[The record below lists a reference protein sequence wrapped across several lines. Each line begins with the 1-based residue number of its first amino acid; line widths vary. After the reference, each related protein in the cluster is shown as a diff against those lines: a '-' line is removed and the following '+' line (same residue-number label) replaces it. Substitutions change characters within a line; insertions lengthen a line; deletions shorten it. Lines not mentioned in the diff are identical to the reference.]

1 MFMGLSF
8 PSTALRAEV
17 AWLRAQNEKLT
28 DALLRLARKEHGM
41 TEAPVERKR
50 DDTIV
55 FPPEIEAQINVW
67 GSPHLNELRERR
79 ARACYRQTKDWGAVM
94 DVLKLPEDE

>member
-1 MFMGLSF
+1 VFMGLTF

-41 TEAPVERKR
+41 TEAPVERKQE
-50 DDTIV
+50 TV
-55 FPPEIEAQINVW
+55 TMPPEVYRLVNAW
-67 GSPHLNELRERR
+67 DSPHMRERYE
-79 ARACYRQTKDWGAVM
+79 AKAIACYRKTKDWGAV
-94 DVLKLPEDE
+94 VELLKLPEDE